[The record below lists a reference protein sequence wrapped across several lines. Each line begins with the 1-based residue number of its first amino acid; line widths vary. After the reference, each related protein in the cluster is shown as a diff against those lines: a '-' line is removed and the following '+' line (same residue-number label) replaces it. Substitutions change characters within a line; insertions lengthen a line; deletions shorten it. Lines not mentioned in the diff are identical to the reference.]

1 MMMKASVASAI
12 PSQISSKPT
21 GKPHLVASLDDL
33 EDLAWLSNVVTW
45 LTYSFTLIEIKES
58 LPFFVKLN

>member
-21 GKPHLVASLDDL
+21 GKPNLVATLDDL
-33 EDLAWLSNVVTW
+33 EDLAWLRSV
-45 LTYSFTLIEIKES
+45 E
-58 LPFFVKLN
+58 